1 MGDELEEEPSGVSPE
16 DRELAAR
23 PKEAGFY
30 KKELN
35 TWDVAQKLFKQEMDD
50 YDKEQQQKKGVQHSI
65 KYRTAHARE
74 WFNNM
79 TSAHRKEVEEARD
92 KWNREGASAE
102 AQAMYIAFFVFSIS
116 TITTLAGIERKASKK
131 FSTILQNRCGAL
143 WVAES

>member
-1 MGDELEEEPSGVSPE
+1 MGDAPEEEPSGVSPE

-23 PKEAGFY
+23 PKDAGFY

-35 TWDVAQKLFKQEMDD
+35 AWDVAQKLFKQEMDD

-65 KYRTAHARE
+65 KYRTGHARE

-92 KWNREGASAE
+92 KWNREGAPAE
-102 AQAMYIAFFVFSIS
+102 AQAM
-116 TITTLAGIERKASKK
+116 
-131 FSTILQNRCGAL
+131 
-143 WVAES
+143 